1 MFSKPGFDTQSFIV
15 TPPADGSAV
24 ELEVK
29 LVASVGSISGRITGP
44 TGGLGGA
51 EVTITDGTLTFTTT
65 SATDGDV
72 GSWSLDGVSTPGV
85 YTVSAALRGYGTE
98 VLQVRLDAGQDRT
111 DANLVM
117 RQGVGAVSGRILG
130 ESGEPLG
137 GVTVTATDGATSTTT
152 TSLTEGNI
160 GFFSI
165 PQLAVP
171 STYTVS
177 VELDGYVTQ
186 TRRVSLG
193 GSLAGLDFNL
203 VGSSLRL
210 TGRVTDTDGTGIVSA
225 GVTLSTGDLQFK
237 VPTAAAPDAGAFVVD
252 DLPPGLYTVTFD
264 HYEHISET
272 EFLTLEAGVPPA
284 PVNVALEK
292 SSGPPPVG
300 NGTLRVEVI
309 DPNAKDPVPR
319 EVKNATV
326 KVYDYTTKELIAEST
341 QEGNNFRFPDLP
353 IGTYSVDTTAPSYN
367 ASIGRLVTIGIETR
381 SIDVFLQRLGAASG
395 KLVDPT
401 DASKIF
407 PNSRVNLF
415 LEPRDPGDAPY
426 AFAVAN
432 SLGVWQT
439 APDAL
444 QTGTYSI
451 EVLQGPAIRGYF
463 IPGDQILDPA
473 VTGTDR
479 AMKFVVPDD
488 VVEPIVVT
496 PIIANP
502 YPTISGNVYRPV
514 TDSGGDPAGRLTAI
528 DSDTLTV
535 EMACKVGGVLGAPTS
550 ATITDTLTTVG
561 GDRYDTFLITKE
573 EVDSND
579 LTGDCALSFAAG
591 GYQLVSHDLLGVQ
604 PSTGAT
610 RSDRQLN
617 AALTAPA
624 PNIAGTVFWIDEGL
638 DPDQTIFLDDVT
650 VNSDR
655 TTAYTPGVGTAMPQ
669 ASNTIGSDTS
679 KNGGK
684 WSLPGQ
690 VYGRADYDFTT
701 PAFDPAR
708 VTITIDQTGVLPA
721 TTDSN
726 AVVTGNVAT
735 GFAVQLKTPRN
746 GTISGSIAIE
756 SSAPK
761 VFTDV
766 VITATNPAGATIT
779 ESSTPV
785 KITRP
790 TANTYEIA
798 DAMAGTWTLR
808 FAEPANYD
816 FFGTGT
822 PTVTRRLD
830 PAGAVTN
837 ANTSLVKLGTLELTL
852 TGIPPSNTP
861 IATAPTV
868 TLTPTGP
875 TPGGVLISDKLLTA
889 KPGGPNNVFVLDD
902 IKVATTNPA
911 TSAVDYLLSIDVPGY
926 DVTGASGVNSIP
938 VSIRAGE
945 IVLKTV
951 ALPKQGTASGTIV
964 GDVGGGS
971 PENLPIGTTT
981 KVTVTP
987 LDGQKPVV
995 VSVPSAV
1002 PGGPGGANS
1011 YSFGGAA
1018 GRYRIDVASVGFAPT
1033 SDIVVIANDA
1043 NTPKDFTLSII
1054 PGSIDLTVVR
1064 SLGKIPITPITAA
1077 TYELYSGACSVPAPV
1092 PVKSGP
1098 VGSTANTDIGGLIPG
1113 AYCLQVRE
1121 ESGAVEL
1128 AFPAIAT
1135 IMVDRSTTPIP
1146 DTGAHVPVGDLV
1158 EVTAPLPTILPSVTG
1173 TVRAV
1178 SGTVSGAPVPLPDS
1192 VLLTIDYT
1200 GTSVQIDG
1208 TSTPNAEVLADGT
1221 DTVTRPS
1228 PTATSAQYEFTNV
1241 PAGSHVIK
1249 PQTGI
1254 AGYTPAATQLPFTV
1268 GTNGEAF
1275 GPTTGP
1281 DVVYVV
1287 SAVTVVV
1294 QLTPGDKFF
1303 FASPPTL
1310 TSPVNGVVYTA
1321 QPFNSTNNTLTF
1333 LNVASELGNFTLTI
1347 SDPLHTY
1354 SPTSPVF
1361 AVPVI
1366 TTPPLVQTVNL
1377 TPAATKGRVTG
1388 SLTQFNTNTSSG
1400 DMAGSAVIT
1409 LTRTDTTQADLTF
1422 TTTGPTASYSFDAPA
1437 GSYDLSVRL
1446 AGFTEPVYPITITNG
1461 RQTDQDLRIDKLATI
1476 TATIL
1481 NPTVPASTTVVLV
1494 TNDTI
1499 VPERALARVGSTN
1512 VYTLQVVAGTYRYV
1526 EARSP
1531 GYIPVRNPSTSN
1543 PVLVLGIGG
1552 STSPNFTLNP
1562 RTVTVNPINQSTS
1575 VAIPTATVSVTV
1587 GGVTPPAK
1595 TAAPLRVQL
1604 DRRRYGDPRVRNR
1617 HGHRVGC
1624 GLPHP
1629 HRPHPRPVADRDHRR
1644 PESDRHRHRLDH
1656 RSCHQCRRDRHLGR
1670 ERLDQAL
1677 RNDHRIDQPPH
1688 LHDCGLDQCCE
1699 RQRPHVDHQVRQAGR
1714 RDQRGDR
1721 PGGRRLGDVG
1731 HVGDDPDHRR
1741 TEEHRRHLHRQQQ
1754 PHGRRPRGRHGERR
1768 RPLGRDACSTGCV
1781 R

>member
-1 MFSKPGFDTQSFIV
+1 M
-15 TPPADGSAV
+15 
-24 ELEVK
+24 
-29 LVASVGSISGRITGP
+29 
-44 TGGLGGA
+44 
-51 EVTITDGTLTFTTT
+51 
-65 SATDGDV
+65 
-72 GSWSLDGVSTPGV
+72 
-85 YTVSAALRGYGTE
+85 
-98 VLQVRLDAGQDRT
+98 
-111 DANLVM
+111 
-117 RQGVGAVSGRILG
+117 
-130 ESGEPLG
+130 
-137 GVTVTATDGATSTTT
+137 
-152 TSLTEGNI
+152 
-160 GFFSI
+160 
-165 PQLAVP
+165 
-171 STYTVS
+171 
-177 VELDGYVTQ
+177 
-186 TRRVSLG
+186 
-193 GSLAGLDFNL
+193 
-203 VGSSLRL
+203 
-210 TGRVTDTDGTGIVSA
+210 
-225 GVTLSTGDLQFK
+225 
-237 VPTAAAPDAGAFVVD
+237 
-252 DLPPGLYTVTFD
+252 
-264 HYEHISET
+264 
-272 EFLTLEAGVPPA
+272 
-284 PVNVALEK
+284 
-292 SSGPPPVG
+292 
-300 NGTLRVEVI
+300 
-309 DPNAKDPVPR
+309 
-319 EVKNATV
+319 
-326 KVYDYTTKELIAEST
+326 
-341 QEGNNFRFPDLP
+341 
-353 IGTYSVDTTAPSYN
+353 
-367 ASIGRLVTIGIETR
+367 
-381 SIDVFLQRLGAASG
+381 
-395 KLVDPT
+395 
-401 DASKIF
+401 
-407 PNSRVNLF
+407 
-415 LEPRDPGDAPY
+415 
-426 AFAVAN
+426 
-432 SLGVWQT
+432 
-439 APDAL
+439 
-444 QTGTYSI
+444 
-451 EVLQGPAIRGYF
+451 
-463 IPGDQILDPA
+463 
-473 VTGTDR
+473 
-479 AMKFVVPDD
+479 
-488 VVEPIVVT
+488 
-496 PIIANP
+496 
-502 YPTISGNVYRPV
+502 
-514 TDSGGDPAGRLTAI
+514 
-528 DSDTLTV
+528 
-535 EMACKVGGVLGAPTS
+535 
-550 ATITDTLTTVG
+550 
-561 GDRYDTFLITKE
+561 
-573 EVDSND
+573 
-579 LTGDCALSFAAG
+579 
-591 GYQLVSHDLLGVQ
+591 
-604 PSTGAT
+604 
-610 RSDRQLN
+610 
-617 AALTAPA
+617 
-624 PNIAGTVFWIDEGL
+624 
-638 DPDQTIFLDDVT
+638 
-650 VNSDR
+650 
-655 TTAYTPGVGTAMPQ
+655 
-669 ASNTIGSDTS
+669 
-679 KNGGK
+679 
-684 WSLPGQ
+684 
-690 VYGRADYDFTT
+690 
-701 PAFDPAR
+701 
-708 VTITIDQTGVLPA
+708 
-721 TTDSN
+721 
-726 AVVTGNVAT
+726 
-735 GFAVQLKTPRN
+735 
-746 GTISGSIAIE
+746 
-756 SSAPK
+756 
-761 VFTDV
+761 
-766 VITATNPAGATIT
+766 
-779 ESSTPV
+779 
-785 KITRP
+785 
-790 TANTYEIA
+790 
-798 DAMAGTWTLR
+798 
-808 FAEPANYD
+808 
-816 FFGTGT
+816 
-822 PTVTRRLD
+822 
-830 PAGAVTN
+830 
-837 ANTSLVKLGTLELTL
+837 
-852 TGIPPSNTP
+852 
-861 IATAPTV
+861 
-868 TLTPTGP
+868 
-875 TPGGVLISDKLLTA
+875 
-889 KPGGPNNVFVLDD
+889 
-902 IKVATTNPA
+902 
-911 TSAVDYLLSIDVPGY
+911 
-926 DVTGASGVNSIP
+926 NSIP

-1303 FASPPTL
+1303 FASAPTL

-1595 TAAPLRVQL
+1595 TAAPYVFSSIDAGTAIPVSGTGTATVSAAGYRTRTAPIPDPSPTAITVALNPTVTVTGSITARSGAGPVPADRSSGPRTARPSSTERSADRNPAPTRSRADQRGE
-1604 DRRRYGDPRVRNR
+1604 RRR
-1617 HGHRVGC
+1617 
-1624 GLPHP
+1624 PHM
-1629 HRPHPRPVADRDHRR
+1629 DD
-1644 PESDRHRHRLDH
+1644 
-1656 RSCHQCRRDRHLGR
+1656 
-1670 ERLDQAL
+1670 
-1677 RNDHRIDQPPH
+1677 
-1688 LHDCGLDQCCE
+1688 
-1699 RQRPHVDHQVRQAGR
+1699 QVRQAQG
-1714 RDQRGDR
+1714 RDQRDDR
-1721 PGGRRLGDVG
+1721 PDRSSSRRPSALGG
-1731 HVGDDPDHRR
+1731 DPDHRG
-1741 TEEHRRHLHRQQQ
+1741 TEEHRRDVHRQQQ
-1754 PHGRRPRGRHGERR
+1754 PHRR
-1768 RPLGRDACSTGCV
+1768 RPGRRHGDRRRALGSDACSAGSIRSRPRLGCGHRRDQRAREHRHTGGRKGPGFV
-1781 R
+1781 RAASRTPGHNRRDVHEPKSRELPAR